1 MKDGCMRLKRQQWK
15 LNEQILFLKRLGMLL
30 DEGYSISDAIRFI
43 KIQLSKNKHAP
54 LTKSIEQLKNG
65 EKFYTVLNQLF
76 FHSTA
81 VSFIYYGEKN
91 GQLARALQTA
101 STILLER
108 EKRKEKIKKLL
119 MYPIFLLIVTGI
131 MFFVISWQLLPQ
143 FAQLYDSFQAEPNHF
158 IKFFYW
164 IYEHPKIISLTI
176 LSIFLVGVTSF
187 FIFKKRRTSYEIQF
201 TLRKLPVIGDLVQL
215 WNTYYIAYHT
225 SQLLSGGLSL
235 SQSLLFIKDDPE
247 KPYLAEA
254 IEKINKGL
262 LDGESL
268 ANAVGE
274 IPIWRK
280 ELVAVI
286 EHGQLSGKLEIE
298 LNAYSQYCL
307 ELFFD
312 RLEKLIKFIQPLIF
326 SFIALWII
334 IMYFSIMLPSFQLI
348 NYV

>member
-1 MKDGCMRLKRQQWK
+1 MKDGCMRLKQQQWK

-30 DEGYSISDAIRFI
+30 EEGYSISDAIRFI

-54 LTKSIEQLKNG
+54 LSKSIEQLKNG
-65 EKFYTVLNQLF
+65 EKFYTVLNQLL

-81 VSFIYYGEKN
+81 VSFIYYGERN
-91 GQLARALQTA
+91 GQLSRSLQTA
-101 STILLER
+101 SIILLER

-119 MYPIFLLIVTGI
+119 MYPIFLLVVTGM

-143 FAQLYDSFQAEPNHF
+143 FAQLYDSFQAEPNNL
-158 IKFFYW
+158 IKLFYW
-164 IYEHPKIISLTI
+164 IYEHPKLITI
-176 LSIFLVGVTSF
+176 TTLSILTVAFYSF
-187 FIFKKRRTSYEIQF
+187 FTFKKKRTSYEIQF
-201 TLRKLPVIGDLVQL
+201 TLGKIPVIGDLVRL

-235 SQSLLFIKDDPE
+235 SQSLSFIKDDPE

-254 IEKINKGL
+254 IEKINKRL
-262 LDGESL
+262 LEGESL
-268 ANAVGE
+268 ASAVGE
-274 IPIWRK
+274 IPIWKK

-312 RLEKLIKFIQPLIF
+312 YLEKVIKFIQPLIF